1 MRKKHKKRVV
11 VDPIPEERVE
21 PTFQDPPSTKPGS
34 IRAISV
40 EEYKKQIEAAKKIDA
55 EAARLKAQNDE
66 TEQYNQ
72 LYSQPKTVAWKKIFS
87 ATIGIALVAINVALI
102 YVEIQPKTMKPTLS
116 VATPWGVAEVW
127 TPWGTDG
134 RTVAQLD
141 LRKIGIAEKGNQA
154 ENRVESKGEDTA
166 YYDK

>member
-1 MRKKHKKRVV
+1 MRKKHKRRVV
-11 VDPIPEERVE
+11 EDPMSEDRVE

-66 TEQYNQ
+66 TTQYNQ
-72 LYSQPKTVAWKKIFS
+72 LYSQPKKAGWKKIFS
-87 ATIGIALVAINVALI
+87 ATIGIALVSINAALI
-102 YVEIQPKTMKPTLS
+102 YFEIQPKIMKPTFS

-134 RTVAQLD
+134 RKIAQLD
-141 LRKIGIAEKGNQA
+141 LRKIGMVEKVKA
-154 ENRVESKGEDTA
+154 PEDTVNN
-166 YYDK
+166 DK

>member
-1 MRKKHKKRVV
+1 MRKKFKKGVV
-11 VDPIPEERVE
+11 KESMSEDRLE

-34 IRAISV
+34 IRTISV

-66 TEQYNQ
+66 TEKYNQ
-72 LYSQPKTVAWKKIFS
+72 LYSQPKKAAWKKIFS
-87 ATIGIALVAINVALI
+87 ATIGITLISINVALG
-102 YVEIQPKTMKPTLS
+102 YFEIQPKIMKPTFS

-134 RTVAQLD
+134 KKIAQLD
-141 LRKIGIAEKGNQA
+141 LRKIHPAEKVKEP
-154 ENRVESKGEDTA
+154 ENTA
-166 YYDK
+166 NNDKQEQQ